1 MYTYVIIRVST
12 LNNMCV
18 CVYIEKQVVEGGGG
32 GGAGGMKKRGGV
44 GGGGVGG
51 VRGYDKTVADAGAI
65 GGCAE
70 SLMAGT

>member
-1 MYTYVIIRVST
+1 VWGGVGKKKR
-12 LNNMCV
+12 
-18 CVYIEKQVVEGGGG
+18 GGGG
-32 GGAGGMKKRGGV
+32 GG
-44 GGGGVGG
+44 GGGVG